1 MTKVIGCSLSLCL
14 RKIVAGE
21 VALDDV
27 EFIIANTAYS
37 SAEQMEAALRPTM
50 SPGPAA
56 DEMIKA
62 AHILWNSG
70 RIYQATVRDTSRMRT
85 GPLWAAA
92 PGFYEDRIPQLA
104 A

>member
-14 RKIVAGE
+14 RKIVKGD

-56 DEMIKA
+56 DEMIA
-62 AHILWNSG
+62 CAHILWNSG
-70 RIYQATVRDTSRMRT
+70 RIYQPTVRDDTRMRV
-85 GPLWAAA
+85 GALWADA
-92 PGFYEDRIPQLA
+92 PGFYEDRLPQFA
-104 A
+104 D